1 MFNEFR
7 NSQKPAGL
15 EQKQSNPITIE
26 KSADNKVI
34 INIKDTSRNN
44 SQTFDHLAEANI
56 PNE

>member
-15 EQKQSNPITIE
+15 EQKESNPITIE
-26 KSADNKVI
+26 KGADNKVI

-44 SQTFDHLAEANI
+44 S
-56 PNE
+56 

>member
-15 EQKQSNPITIE
+15 EQKEQNPITIE
-26 KSADNKVI
+26 KGADNKVI

-44 SQTFDHLAEANI
+44 SQTFDHLVDTQI
-56 PNE
+56 PDE

>member
-15 EQKQSNPITIE
+15 EQKESNPITIE

-44 SQTFDHLAEANI
+44 S
-56 PNE
+56 

>member
-15 EQKQSNPITIE
+15 EQKEQNPITIE
-26 KSADNKVI
+26 KGADNKVI

-44 SQTFDHLAEANI
+44 SQTFDHLVDT
-56 PNE
+56 

>member
-15 EQKQSNPITIE
+15 KEKESNPITIE
-26 KSADNKVI
+26 KGADNKVI

-44 SQTFDHLAEANI
+44 SQTFDHLVDTQI
-56 PNE
+56 PDE